1 MLYSPPP
8 QEQLHPDN
16 SVLYSR
22 HLPTIKQLQYFL
34 AVCEEGNFRKAASRL
49 GISQPPLSMQIKEL
63 EQKLQTTLL
72 VRNTRYVLLTEQG
85 REFREKAK
93 SWLEGLSQAVNY
105 VHNLPAGKVTM
116 GITKILGFNFIPLF
130 SEFIHRFN
138 QHIDLLQQDYTC
150 KELMA
155 EFNKSNIDMVIISEY
170 KNTSLQAKS
179 LLVHREKLVLALP
192 EQHPASVEQEI
203 DLNMVQDLPLYW
215 CKRYQHP
222 NLYDKLQKVNSQLS
236 KPLLLKE
243 KLPNFLTMLMEIA
256 MGRAMLLLPDSMA
269 QAQVAGVVYKKLT
282 AKYEQMLSMDM
293 HLLWHTSAM
302 DNPTILAITEYF
314 TQQDLPKESA

>member
-1 MLYSPPP
+1 MYYSPPH
-8 QEQLHPDN
+8 QDQSRPDN

-93 SWLEGLSQAVNY
+93 SWLESLSLAVSQ
-105 VHNLPAGKVTM
+105 VHNLPADKVTL

-138 QHIDLLQQDYTC
+138 QRIDLLPQDYSC
-150 KELMA
+150 KELLA

-170 KNTSLQAKS
+170 KNSGLQANS
-179 LLVHREKLVLALP
+179 LLIHQEKLVLALP
-192 EQHPASVEQEI
+192 EQHAASAKEEI
-203 DLNMVQDLPLYW
+203 DLKLVLDLPLYW
-215 CKRYQHP
+215 CKRYQNP
-222 NLYDKLQKVNSQLS
+222 SLYDKLQKVNNQLP
-236 KPLLLKE
+236 KPLSLKE

-256 MGRAMLLLPDSMA
+256 MGRAMLLLPASMA

-282 AKYEQMLSMDM
+282 ENYEQQLSMDM
-293 HLLWHTSAM
+293 YLLWHTSAM
-302 DNPTILAITEYF
+302 DDPAINAITEYF
-314 TQQDLPKESA
+314 TQQDLPDTSV

>member
-1 MLYSPPP
+1 MYYSPPH
-8 QEQLHPDN
+8 QDQSRPDN
-16 SVLYSR
+16 LVLYSR

-93 SWLEGLSQAVNY
+93 SWLESLSLAVSQ
-105 VHNLPAGKVTM
+105 VHNLPADKVTL

-130 SEFIHRFN
+130 REFIRRFN

-170 KNTSLQAKS
+170 ENTSLQAKS
-179 LLVHREKLVLALP
+179 LLVHQEKLVLALP
-192 EQHPASVEQEI
+192 EQHPASVEKEI

-222 NLYDKLQKVNSQLS
+222 NLYDKLQKVNSLLS

-293 HLLWHTSAM
+293 YLLWHTSAM
-302 DNPTILAITEYF
+302 DNPTIQAITEYF